1 MSITIFNSETKV
13 WNVQEAQNKKGFV
26 ISNEHRQTPVG
37 GKRISLHVNAEKYA
51 EFLDTSVLENIGS
64 PWAVFSKG
72 CKVRYDDKHMKPYAV
87 ATDPGRG
94 DSIIAVALDIKPGY
108 KLTSFYNS
116 HARVYDISMDVNSHV
131 DFIANMTK
139 HNPAASNFNLRI
151 SITLL
156 NEAEQKVIT
165 YSISLGRNDK
175 LNVST
180 KELNVADIPAKGEK
194 GHISTLDFAAKAV
207 ENGKEIVPLFH
218 PSSPTALVVTSALC
232 KEDAIKTITDRSK
245 WKKITKY
252 RIETVDDETLLKKF
266 VDEGY
271 TAITLFINNDITV
284 ETASLINNSIATT
297 ALYAFDTVYY
307 IGKNGFVYKAKVDGL
322 VRK

>member
-1 MSITIFNSETKV
+1 MSITIFNSESKV
-13 WNVQEAQNKKGFV
+13 WSVQEALNKKGFS
-26 ISNEHRQTPVG
+26 ISNERRQSPS
-37 GKRISLHVNAEKYA
+37 GKHISLHVNAENYA
-51 EFLDTSVLENIGS
+51 EFLDTSVLENVGS

-72 CKVRYDDKHMKPYAV
+72 CKVRYDDKHMKPYSV

-94 DSIIAVALDIKPGY
+94 DTIIAVALDIKPGY

-139 HNPAASNFNLRI
+139 HNPASSNFNLRI

-165 YSISLGRNDK
+165 YSISLGKNDK
-175 LNVST
+175 LFVNT

-218 PSSPTALVVTSALC
+218 PSSPTALVVTSAEC
-232 KEDAIKTITDRSK
+232 KDAAIKTITDRSK

-252 RIETVDDETLLKKF
+252 RIETLDNEELLHAF
-266 VDEGY
+266 VKEGY
-271 TAITLFINNDITV
+271 TAVTLFLNNEITV
-284 ETASLINNSIATT
+284 ETATLINNSVATK
-297 ALYAFDTVYY
+297 ALQLFDTVYY
-307 IGKNGFVYKAKVDGL
+307 IGSNGFVYKAKVDGI
-322 VRK
+322 VRR